1 MSPLSTSDKIY
12 RERQF
17 LLVNFAAAA
26 TEFPGDSIYCDI
38 GFLEVTSMF
47 YSTDYGDTLPTINER
62 CFTEPYKAHELFM
75 NTHAV
80 VVTDTQA

>member
-26 TEFPGDSIYCDI
+26 TEFPGDSIYCDT
-38 GFLEVTSMF
+38 GPYLA
-47 YSTDYGDTLPTINER
+47 GDQISCDRPRVYFTLRFGRDLYEKVKKYFCILY
-62 CFTEPYKAHELFM
+62 FW
-75 NTHAV
+75 
-80 VVTDTQA
+80 